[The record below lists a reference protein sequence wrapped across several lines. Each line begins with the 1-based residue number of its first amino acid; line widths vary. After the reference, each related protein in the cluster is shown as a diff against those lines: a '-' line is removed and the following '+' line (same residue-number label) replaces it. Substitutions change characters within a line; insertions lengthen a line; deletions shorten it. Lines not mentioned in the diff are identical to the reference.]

1 MQQQLTVACQGVTL
15 LHMLCVTSGCV
26 SVNVFVQNIE
36 HDFISGVLSEEELG
50 NTMHVHEVESGFA
63 CQVRNLRSY
72 DAISRAVLQRWSFP
86 FLVDSGSLHG
96 ADPVFTY
103 SFKRQNSYRCSQTA
117 PTCFIWAIVSDDCL
131 CRSQHDEHYGH
142 LCI

>member
-1 MQQQLTVACQGVTL
+1 M
-15 LHMLCVTSGCV
+15 
-26 SVNVFVQNIE
+26 QNIE

-86 FLVDSGSLHG
+86 FLVDSGSLHS
-96 ADPVFTY
+96 ADPVSTY
-103 SFKRQNSYRCSQTA
+103 SFKRHNSYRCFPTTA
-117 PTCFIWAIVSDDCL
+117 TCFMWATCHCL
-131 CRSQHDEHYGH
+131 S
-142 LCI
+142 LLLTTL

>member
-1 MQQQLTVACQGVTL
+1 M
-15 LHMLCVTSGCV
+15 
-26 SVNVFVQNIE
+26 QNIE

-96 ADPVFTY
+96 ADPASTY
-103 SFKRQNSYRCSQTA
+103 TFKRQNSYRCSPTA
-117 PTCFIWAIVSDDCL
+117 PTCFSL
-131 CRSQHDEHYGH
+131 S
-142 LCI
+142 LLLTTS

>member
-1 MQQQLTVACQGVTL
+1 M
-15 LHMLCVTSGCV
+15 
-26 SVNVFVQNIE
+26 QNIE

-96 ADPVFTY
+96 AEPVSTY
-103 SFKRQNSYRCSQTA
+103 SFKRQNSYRCFPTA
-117 PTCFIWAIVSDDCL
+117 PTCFFWATCHCL
-131 CRSQHDEHYGH
+131 S
-142 LCI
+142 LLLTTL